1 MSTLRQRDS
10 VARVTELPFVDE
22 HTRIVDASPDA
33 TWRALTRHATGGLLF
48 GRRNPLALILGT
60 EPRGGFAIAD
70 SVDGS
75 TLDLTGRHHF
85 SRYLLRFVLTGVN
98 GKTRLAARTYALF
111 PGPHGRI
118 YRALVI
124 GSGAHAVATRGILR
138 TVAELAERGD

>member
-1 MSTLRQRDS
+1 

-22 HTRIVDASPDA
+22 HTHIVDASPEV
-33 TWRALTRHATGGLLF
+33 TWRALTQYATGGLLLSA
-48 GRRNPLALILGT
+48 RNPLALVLGT
-60 EPRGGFAIAD
+60 QPRGGFEIAD

-75 TLDLTGRHHF
+75 TLDLTGRHRF
-85 SRYLLRFVLTGVN
+85 SRYRLRFVLTGVG
-98 GKTRLAARTYALF
+98 GKTQLAARTYALF

-138 TVAELAERGD
+138 TVADLAERRD